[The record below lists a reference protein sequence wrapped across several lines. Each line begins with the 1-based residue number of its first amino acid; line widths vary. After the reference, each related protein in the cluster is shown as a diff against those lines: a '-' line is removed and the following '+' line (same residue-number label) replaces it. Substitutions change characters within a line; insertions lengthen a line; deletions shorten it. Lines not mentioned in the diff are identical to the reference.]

1 MRSLVKKYQPMMF
14 FNLKGESMYIIKR
27 ENRKATNK
35 ALATKFNTYEA
46 ARNILRTFLR
56 RQGLGR
62 VHGQL
67 GYSIQK
73 A

>member
-1 MRSLVKKYQPMMF
+1 
-14 FNLKGESMYIIKR
+14 MYIIKR

-35 ALATKFNTYEA
+35 ALASKFNTYEA
-46 ARNILRTFLR
+46 ARNILRKFLR